1 MSTYTL
7 RIEKALNGWIVK
19 AGSDTMVVRDD
30 EDLAGAIAA
39 SLVAGRLS
47 DDLTAKEQFERD
59 MQSKQNVL
67 VQKYLDNVKMAPAVR
82 IGSGTG
88 TGILTATGNHI
99 YEQARIMESNV

>member
-1 MSTYTL
+1 VSTYTL

-59 MQSKQNVL
+59 MQHKQNVL
-67 VQKYLDNVKMAPAVR
+67 VQKYLDNVKPPPPAVS
-82 IGSGTG
+82 IGTG
-88 TGILTATGNHI
+88 TWTPTGSTGQI
-99 YEQARIMESNV
+99 YEQARIV